1 MKNCMCA
8 LVALVIGWG
17 VLSPT
22 HGGQADLVKS
32 QPIKDRQ
39 KAGGTRVDT
48 QRKVVFHLDS
58 DQEPL
63 LTLSL
68 ENIKNL
74 FKEIGPQNCK
84 VAVVANAKAVTLFR
98 KDTVG
103 THASDIEQLH
113 KLGVHFKACRNAMA
127 KNNVAETDLCE
138 IIEVVPAGILEL
150 IDLQARGFAYIKP

>member
-1 MKNCMCA
+1 M
-8 LVALVIGWG
+8 
-17 VLSPT
+17 
-22 HGGQADLVKS
+22 
-32 QPIKDRQ
+32 
-39 KAGGTRVDT
+39 DT

-74 FKEIGPQNCK
+74 FKEIGPQHCQ

-98 KDTVG
+98 KDRVG
-103 THASDIEQLH
+103 THASDMEELH
-113 KLGVHFKACRNAMA
+113 RLGVHFKACRNAMA
-127 KNNVAETDLCE
+127 KNNVAQTDLCE

-150 IDLQARGFAYIKP
+150 IDLQAKGFAYIKP